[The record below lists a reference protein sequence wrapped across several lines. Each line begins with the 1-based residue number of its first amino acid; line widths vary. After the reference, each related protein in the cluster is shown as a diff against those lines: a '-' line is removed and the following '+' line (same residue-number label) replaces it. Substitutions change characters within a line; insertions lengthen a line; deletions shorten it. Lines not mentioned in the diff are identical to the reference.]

1 MLINQIASVLRILAF
16 INLFGWMLYLGV
28 VMNAQSKAVKVW
40 LKCRHCGQEF
50 SKTKREIEKFQY
62 QLVDNQLAYQCEC
75 PHCHQTERQ
84 TVVQHHPG
92 NDQETMAKTNQKM
105 WQRAL
110 WIAIL
115 PAIFAVLL
123 PIILIGYAP
132 LLVIVLIIKKV
143 RK

>member
-75 PHCHQTERQ
+75 SHCHQTERQ

-92 NDQETMAKTNQKM
+92 TMAKANQKM
-105 WQRAL
+105 WQRVL

>member
-1 MLINQIASVLRILAF
+1 MLINQIASVLRIIAF

-40 LKCRHCGQEF
+40 LKCKHCGQEF

-75 PHCHQTERQ
+75 SHCHQTEWQ

-92 NDQETMAKTNQKM
+92 TMAKANQKM
-105 WQRAL
+105 WQR
-110 WIAIL
+110 
-115 PAIFAVLL
+115 VL
-123 PIILIGYAP
+123 
-132 LLVIVLIIKKV
+132 
-143 RK
+143 

>member
-1 MLINQIASVLRILAF
+1 MLINQIASVLRIIAF

-40 LKCRHCGQEF
+40 LKCKHCGQEF

-75 PHCHQTERQ
+75 SHCHQTEWQ

-92 NDQETMAKTNQKM
+92 TMAKANQKM
-105 WQRAL
+105 WQRVL

>member
-1 MLINQIASVLRILAF
+1 MLINQIASVLRIIAF
-16 INLFGWMLYLGV
+16 INLFGWMLYLEV
-28 VMNAQSKAVKVW
+28 VINAQSKAVKVG
-40 LKCRHCGQEF
+40 LKCKHCGQEF
-50 SKTKREIEKFQY
+50 LKTKKGIEKFQY

-75 PHCHQTERQ
+75 PHCHQTKWQ

-92 NDQETMAKTNQKM
+92 NDQEMMAKASQKM

-115 PAIFAVLL
+115 PAIFAVLV
-123 PIILIGYAP
+123 
-132 LLVIVLIIKKV
+132 LVIKKV

>member
-75 PHCHQTERQ
+75 SHCHQTEWQ

-92 NDQETMAKTNQKM
+92 TMAKANQKM
-105 WQRAL
+105 WQRVL

-132 LLVIVLIIKKV
+132 LLVIVLMIKKV

>member
-1 MLINQIASVLRILAF
+1 MLINQIASVLRIIAF

-40 LKCRHCGQEF
+40 LKCKHCGQEF

-75 PHCHQTERQ
+75 SHCHQTEWQ

-92 NDQETMAKTNQKM
+92 TMAKANQKM